1 MSEEAVVQ
9 EAQQPVQEAAP
20 EQQTPPQEQPQE
32 EAKPPKTFTQE
43 ELDAQIN
50 KRLARERKKYERER
64 EREYAELR
72 QSLMQRAEA
81 KPAEQPAGMPKIEDY
96 QDFEAYLNARDAYL
110 TQRLKGETIAEYE
123 KRQQAERAQRER
135 QKTLDTYQKRAAQ
148 AAKDMPDFDD
158 VVYRPD
164 VPISDVMAHT
174 IMESE
179 VGPKI
184 AYYLATHTDEADEIA
199 GMHPLA
205 AVKALTRIE
214 DKLSSEKA
222 QVSNAPPPTTPVG
235 TKAKASKEPHEMD
248 AEEFA
253 KWRKAYIAKR

>member
-9 EAQQPVQEAAP
+9 EVQQPVQEATQ
-20 EQQTPPQEQPQE
+20 EQQTPPQEQQQE
-32 EAKPPKTFTQE
+32 EAKPVKTFTQE
-43 ELDAQIN
+43 ELDRQIA
-50 KRLARERKKYERER
+50 KRLDRERKKFERES
-64 EREYAELR
+64 AELR
-72 QSLMQRAEA
+72 QLALQRSEA
-81 KPAEQPAGMPKIEDY
+81 KPAEQQPSGMPKIEDY

-123 KRQQAERAQRER
+123 KRQQAERAERER

-184 AYYLATHTDEADEIA
+184 AYYLATHTEEADEIA
-199 GMHPLA
+199 GMHPVA
-205 AVKALTRIE
+205 AIKALTRIE

-222 QVSNAPPPTTPVG
+222 QVSTAPPPTNPVG